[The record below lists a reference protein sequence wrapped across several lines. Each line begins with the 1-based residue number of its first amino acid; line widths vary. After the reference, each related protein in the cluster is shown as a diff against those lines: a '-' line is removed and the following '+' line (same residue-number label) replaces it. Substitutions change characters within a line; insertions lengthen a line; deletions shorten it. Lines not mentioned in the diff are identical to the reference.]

1 MSKKL
6 VLRLFLVIGIFAVS
20 LWFSLM
26 KPIKLGLDLKGGAYV
41 VLEAVDDGKTKIDNE
56 AMNRLIEVLNR
67 RINGIGV
74 AESSIQK
81 AGDNRVIIELPGLQ
95 NTEDAIN
102 LIGKTAL
109 MEFKIMNEDGTLGE
123 TLLTGS
129 ALKKADVSY
138 DNLGRPQI
146 SFEMTAEG
154 AQEFAKITRENIG
167 RQLAITLDGVV
178 QTAPKINTEIPS
190 GNGAI
195 TGNYSVEEAKGTA
208 ALLNAGALPIKAE
221 IVETR
226 TVGATLG
233 DESIAQSKNAGM
245 VAIILIWV
253 FMLIFYRL
261 PGIIADLVI
270 ILFGFI
276 TFACLNFID
285 ATLTLPGIAGFILSL
300 GMAVDANVIIF
311 ERIKE
316 ELRFGNTIKNSIES
330 GFNKGFVA
338 IFDSNLTTLII
349 TAILFVFGTG
359 PIKGFA
365 VTLAI
370 GTLASMF
377 TAITATKI
385 LLLTFVS
392 MFNFKDPKLFGVSLK
407 EANNEN

>member
-1 MSKKL
+1 MNTKL
-6 VLRLFLVIGIFAVS
+6 ILRLLFVIAIFIVS
-20 LWFSLM
+20 LYYSLV

-41 VLEAVDDGKTKIDNE
+41 VLEAVDDGKTKIDKD
-56 AMNRLIEVLNR
+56 AMNRLIEVLDR

-74 AESSIQK
+74 AESVIQK
-81 AGDNRVIIELPGLQ
+81 AGDRRVIIELPGLQ

-109 MEFKIMNEDGTLGE
+109 MEFKLKNDDGTLGE

-146 SFEMTAEG
+146 SFEMTQEG
-154 AQEFAKITRENIG
+154 AAAFAKITRENIG
-167 RQLAITLDGVV
+167 KQLAITLDGVE
-178 QTAPKINTEIPS
+178 QTAPRINSEIPS
-190 GNGAI
+190 GNGVI
-195 TGNYSVEEAKGTA
+195 TGNYTVDEAKGTA
-208 ALLNAGALPIKAE
+208 TLLNAGALPIKAE
-221 IVETR
+221 VVETR

-233 DESIAQSKNAGM
+233 DESIAQSKNAAI

-253 FMLIFYRL
+253 FMLVFYRL
-261 PGIIADLVI
+261 PGIIADLAI

-276 TFACLNFID
+276 SFACLNFID

-316 ELRFGNTIKNSIES
+316 ELGFGNTIRNAIEA
-330 GFNKGFVA
+330 GFSKGFIA

-385 LLLTFVS
+385 LLLTFVNI
-392 MFNFKDPKLFGVSLK
+392 FGFKSPKLFGVTVEEDK
-407 EANNEN
+407 

>member
-233 DESIAQSKNAGM
+233 DESIAQSKNAGI

>member
-1 MSKKL
+1 MNTKL
-6 VLRLFLVIGIFAVS
+6 ILRLLFVIAIFIVS
-20 LWFSLM
+20 LYYSLV

-41 VLEAVDDGKTKIDNE
+41 VLEAVDDGKTKIDKD
-56 AMNRLIEVLNR
+56 AMNRLIEVLDR

-74 AESSIQK
+74 AESVIQK
-81 AGDNRVIIELPGLQ
+81 AGDRRVIIELPGLK

-109 MEFKIMNEDGTLGE
+109 MEFKLMNDDGTLGE

-146 SFEMTAEG
+146 SFEMTQEG
-154 AQEFAKITRENIG
+154 AAAFAKITRENIG
-167 RQLAITLDGVV
+167 KQLAITLDGVV
-178 QTAPKINTEIPS
+178 QTAPRINSEIPS
-190 GNGAI
+190 GNGVI
-195 TGNYSVEEAKGTA
+195 TGNYTVDEAKGTA
-208 ALLNAGALPIKAE
+208 TLLNAGALPIKAE
-221 IVETR
+221 VVETR

-233 DESIAQSKNAGM
+233 DESIAQSKNAAI

-253 FMLIFYRL
+253 FMLVFYRL
-261 PGIIADLVI
+261 PGIIADLAI

-276 TFACLNFID
+276 SFACLNFID

-316 ELRFGNTIKNSIES
+316 ELGFGNTIRNAIEA
-330 GFNKGFVA
+330 GFSKGFIA

-385 LLLTFVS
+385 LLLTFVN
-392 MFNFKDPKLFGVSLK
+392 MFGFKSPKLFGVTVEEDK
-407 EANNEN
+407 